1 MKPEHI
7 IMGLT
12 ALVSLTTLVKM
23 LMRKGTED
31 GVESEQIKALID
43 GVDAL
48 RGEIKALS
56 HARLLPLEKDVAVLR
71 ERLGSHAD
79 ETNRRLQVLEAHRG
93 SHR

>member
-1 MKPEHI
+1 VRPEHI
-7 IMGLT
+7 VMALT

-23 LMRKGTED
+23 LMGKGTEA
-31 GVESEQIKALID
+31 GVESEQIKALIE

-71 ERLGSHAD
+71 ERMGAHAD
-79 ETNRRLQVLEAHRG
+79 ETNRRLQVLEAHHG
-93 SHR
+93 SRR